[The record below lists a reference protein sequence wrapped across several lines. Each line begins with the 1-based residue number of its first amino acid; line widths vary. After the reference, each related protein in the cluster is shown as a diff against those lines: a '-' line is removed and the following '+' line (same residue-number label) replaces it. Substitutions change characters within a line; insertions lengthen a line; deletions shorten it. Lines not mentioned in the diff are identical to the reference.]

1 MPVPSGWTAGARG
14 GERAGG
20 DPGAGASGQSRDV
33 VALAVMTN
41 RMEGVAR
48 KMTNTLFRTAR
59 STVLNTARDF
69 SCCIVTANHEML
81 VMAESLPIHVI
92 SGPDVISRWLRQWH
106 PHPRRGEAFIHNS
119 PYHGNSHAGDHCIVV
134 PVIDDQGKQRAT
146 AVVKAHMAD
155 IGNSE
160 PTTLMATA
168 RDVYEEGALIF
179 PCVKIQRDYRD
190 IDDVVRMCT
199 SRIRVPED
207 WYGDYLGMIGAARVG
222 ERELLKVGEEV
233 GWDVFDRYVA
243 DWLDYSEERMRATIR
258 RLPAGTRKGFDIHDA
273 VPLRGVEHGVP
284 LEVSVS
290 VDPEAAEIE
299 IDLRNNPDC
308 LPCGLNLTES
318 TAVTS
323 ALIGVFNSI
332 EDPVPRNTGSGRA
345 VKVLLRENC
354 VVGIPVHPASCSM
367 ATSGIAE
374 RLAGIV
380 QRTMAEFE
388 DGLGMASTGP
398 ECPPAVAGLSGRD
411 PRHGDAPFVDMMILG
426 NSGGAGHPHGD
437 GWVTNGETSDG
448 GSMMRDS
455 TEVLELLRPIRVW
468 ADRIVPDTEGA
479 GRFRG
484 APSLYIEY
492 GPVDTELE
500 VLYAADGTVNP
511 ALGVRGG
518 RSGALCRPAMRRADG
533 EVVALDAWARVV
545 LQPGETIISISSG
558 GGGYGP
564 AHEREVE
571 RVLHDLSDGWV
582 SAERA
587 RELYGV
593 VLGAD
598 GSLDEGATRSRR
610 TELAATASESPAAG
624 GEAAEAARAVHGRQD
639 DRVVAM
645 TEPGKR
651 LWPSAPRS

>member
-1 MPVPSGWTAGARG
+1 MA
-14 GERAGG
+14 
-20 DPGAGASGQSRDV
+20 RDV

-41 RMEGVAR
+41 RMEGVVR

-92 SGPDVISRWLRQWH
+92 SGPDVISRWLREWH
-106 PHPRRGEAFIHNS
+106 PQPRRGDAFIHNS

-134 PVIDDQGKQRAT
+134 PVIDDEGRQRAT

-160 PTTLMATA
+160 PTTLMATS

-179 PCVKIQRDYRD
+179 PCVKIQEDYAD
-190 IDDVVRMCT
+190 IDDIVRMCM

-207 WYGDYLGMIGAARVG
+207 WYGDYIGMIGAARVG

-233 GWDVFDRYVA
+233 GWDTFDDYVA

-258 RLPAGTRKGFDIHDA
+258 GLPAGSRTGYDIHDA
-273 VPLRGVEHGVP
+273 VPLRGVEQGVP
-284 LEVSVS
+284 LEVTVS
-290 VDPEAAEIE
+290 IDPQAAEIE

-380 QRTMAEFE
+380 QRTIAEFA

-468 ADRIVPDTEGA
+468 SDRIVPDTEGA

-484 APSLYIEY
+484 APSLFIEY

-518 RSGALCRPAMRRADG
+518 QSGALCRPAMRKADG
-533 EVVALDAWARVV
+533 EVVELDAWARVV
-545 LQPGETIISISSG
+545 LAPGETIISISSG

-564 AHEREVE
+564 PHERDVE
-571 RVLHDLSDGWV
+571 RVLRDVRDGWI
-582 SAERA
+582 SDDRA
-587 RELYGV
+587 RTVYGV
-593 VLGAD
+593 VVAEDGDAD
-598 GSLDEGATRSRR
+598 QEATQLRR
-610 TELAATASESPAAG
+610 AELKTSAIDSPAAG
-624 GEAAEAARAVHGRQD
+624 TEAAAAARAVHDAEGDPVIALTRPGAPLWQD
-639 DRVVAM
+639 A
-645 TEPGKR
+645 
-651 LWPSAPRS
+651 SRSS

>member
-1 MPVPSGWTAGARG
+1 MGAPAPDR
-14 GERAGG
+14 
-20 DPGAGASGQSRDV
+20 PRDV

-41 RMEGVAR
+41 RMEGVVR

-92 SGPDVISRWLRQWH
+92 SGPDVIRRWLPRFH
-106 PHPRRGEAFIHNS
+106 PNPRRGDAFIHNS

-134 PVIDDQGKQRAT
+134 PVIDDDGRQRAT

-179 PCVKIQRDYRD
+179 PCVKIQDGYRD
-190 IDDVVRMCT
+190 VEDVVRMCT
-199 SRIRVPED
+199 SRIRVPDD
-207 WYGDYLGMIGAARVG
+207 WYAAYSGMIGAARVG

-233 GWDVFDRYVA
+233 GWDAFDRYVA

-258 RLPAGTRKGFDIHDA
+258 KLPAGRRTGYDIHDA
-273 VPLRGVEHGVP
+273 VPLHGVE
-284 LEVSVS
+284 LEVTVA
-290 VDPEAAEIE
+290 VDPEAEEIE

-332 EDPVPRNTGSGRA
+332 AEMVPRNTGSGRA
-345 VKVLLRENC
+345 GKVLLRENC
-354 VVGIPVHPASCSM
+354 CVGIPVHPASCSM

-380 QRTMAEFE
+380 QRTLAEFG
-388 DGLGMASTGP
+388 DGLGMAATGP
-398 ECPPAVAGLSGRD
+398 GCPPAVAGLSGRD
-411 PRHGDAPFVDMMILG
+411 PHHADAPFVDMMILG

-455 TEVLELLRPIRVW
+455 TEGLELLGPIRVRS
-468 ADRIVPDTEGA
+468 DRN
-479 GRFRG
+479 
-484 APSLYIEY
+484 
-492 GPVDTELE
+492 GP
-500 VLYAADGTVNP
+500 G
-511 ALGVRGG
+511 
-518 RSGALCRPAMRRADG
+518 
-533 EVVALDAWARVV
+533 
-545 LQPGETIISISSG
+545 
-558 GGGYGP
+558 
-564 AHEREVE
+564 
-571 RVLHDLSDGWV
+571 
-582 SAERA
+582 
-587 RELYGV
+587 
-593 VLGAD
+593 
-598 GSLDEGATRSRR
+598 
-610 TELAATASESPAAG
+610 
-624 GEAAEAARAVHGRQD
+624 
-639 DRVVAM
+639 
-645 TEPGKR
+645 
-651 LWPSAPRS
+651 

>member
-1 MPVPSGWTAGARG
+1 M
-14 GERAGG
+14 
-20 DPGAGASGQSRDV
+20 ASSADEQTRDV

-41 RMEGVAR
+41 RMEGVVR

-69 SCCIVTANHEML
+69 SCCVVTADHELL
-81 VMAESLPIHVI
+81 VMGESLPIHVI
-92 SGPDVISRWLRQWH
+92 RGPDLTSRWLKKFH
-106 PHPRRGEAFIHNS
+106 PHPRRGDAFIHNS
-119 PYHGNSHAGDHCIVV
+119 PYHGNSHAGDHCILV
-134 PVIDDQGKQRAT
+134 PVVDDEGRHRAT

-160 PTTLMATA
+160 PTTLTATA

-179 PCVKIQRDYRD
+179 PTVKIQEDYRD
-190 IDDVVRMCT
+190 IDDVIRMCMT
-199 SRIRVPED
+199 RIRVPED

-222 ERELLKVGEEV
+222 ERELLRVGDEV
-233 GWDVFDRYVA
+233 GWDAFDRYVA
-243 DWLDYSEERMRATIR
+243 DWFDYSEERMRATIR
-258 RLPAGTRKGFDIHDA
+258 ALPPGTRTGYDIHDA
-273 VPLRGVEHGVP
+273 VPLPGVEEGVP
-284 LEVSVS
+284 LEAKVT
-290 VDPEAAEIE
+290 VDPEGAEIE

-318 TAVTS
+318 TSNTS

-332 EDPVPRNTGSGRA
+332 DHTVPRNAGSARA

-380 QRTMAEFE
+380 QRTLAEFA
-388 DGLGMASTGP
+388 DGMGMASTGP

-411 PRHGDAPFVDMMILG
+411 PRHGNAPFVDMMILG

-437 GWVTNGETSDG
+437 GWLTNGETSDG

-468 ADRIVPDTEGA
+468 TDRIIPDTEGA

-484 APSLYIEY
+484 SPSLYIEY

-518 RSGALCRPAMRRADG
+518 ESGALCRPYMRTAEG
-533 EVVALDAWARVV
+533 ELVELDAWARVM
-545 LQPGETIISISSG
+545 LQPGETMVSVSSA

-564 AHEREVE
+564 AHERDPE
-571 RVLHDLSDGWV
+571 RVRNDVADGWV
-582 SAERA
+582 SAKRA
-587 RELYGV
+587 RAVYGV
-593 VLGAD
+593 VLAD
-598 GSLDEGATRSRR
+598 DGTVDEEATATRRA
-610 TELAATASESPAAG
+610 ELIR
-624 GEAAEAARAVHGRQD
+624 GETGEPSTD
-639 DRVVAM
+639 DPVLRLIA
-645 TEPGKR
+645 PGER
-651 LWPSAPRS
+651 LWAPGSGSDV

>member
-1 MPVPSGWTAGARG
+1 MGAPARD
-14 GERAGG
+14 R
-20 DPGAGASGQSRDV
+20 PRDV

-41 RMEGVAR
+41 RMEGVVR

-92 SGPDVISRWLRQWH
+92 SGPDVISRWLRRFH
-106 PHPRRGEAFIHNS
+106 PRPRRGDAFIHNS

-134 PVIDDQGKQRAT
+134 PVIDDDGHQRAT
-146 AVVKAHMAD
+146 ALVKAHMAD

-179 PCVKIQRDYRD
+179 PCVKIQEGYRD
-190 IDDVVRMCT
+190 VEDVVRMCI

-207 WYGDYLGMIGAARVG
+207 WYGDYIGMIGAARVG

-233 GWDVFDRYVA
+233 GWDTFDRYVA

-258 RLPAGTRKGFDIHDA
+258 ALPAGRRTGRDIHDA
-273 VPLRGVEHGVP
+273 VPLRGVENGVP
-284 LEVSVS
+284 LEVTVA
-290 VDPEAAEIE
+290 VDPESAEIE

-332 EDPVPRNTGSGRA
+332 AEPVPRNTGSGRA
-345 VKVLLRENC
+345 VNVLLRENC
-354 VVGIPVHPASCSM
+354 CVGIPVHPASCSM

-380 QRTMAEFE
+380 QRTLAEFG

-468 ADRIVPDTEGA
+468 TDRIVPDTEGA

-518 RSGALCRPAMRRADG
+518 QSGALCRPAMRKADG
-533 EVVALDAWARVV
+533 EVVELDAWARVV
-545 LQPGETIISISSG
+545 LAPGETIISISSG

-564 AHEREVE
+564 PHERALE
-571 RVLHDLSDGWV
+571 RVLADLSDGWV

-587 RELYGV
+587 REVYGV
-593 VLGAD
+593 A
-598 GSLDEGATRSRR
+598 LDESGKLDEEATLARR
-610 TELAATASESPAAG
+610 AALAEAAQDSPAAFSH
-624 GEAAEAARAVHGRQD
+624 AAAAARAAHGGAHDPVLALVQPSSS
-639 DRVVAM
+639 V
-645 TEPGKR
+645 
-651 LWPSAPRS
+651 WPAIGNGDEGGTR

>member
-1 MPVPSGWTAGARG
+1 M
-14 GERAGG
+14 GE
-20 DPGAGASGQSRDV
+20 DSQPRDV
-33 VALAVMTN
+33 VTLAVMTN
-41 RMEGVAR
+41 RMEGAVR

-92 SGPDVISRWLRQWH
+92 SGPDTISRWLERFH
-106 PHPRRGEAFIHNS
+106 PNPRRGDAFIHNS

-134 PVIDDQGKQRAT
+134 PVIDEQGRHRAT

-179 PCVKIQRDYRD
+179 PCVKIQQDYTD
-190 IDDVVRMCT
+190 VEDVVRMCM

-207 WYGDYLGMIGAARVG
+207 WYGDYIGMIGAARVG

-233 GWDVFDRYVA
+233 GWDAFDDYVA

-258 RLPAGTRKGFDIHDA
+258 ELPAGSRTGYDIHDA
-273 VPLRGVEHGVP
+273 VPLRGVENGVP
-284 LEVSVS
+284 LEVTVS

-323 ALIGVFNSI
+323 SLIGVFNSI
-332 EDPVPRNTGSGRA
+332 EDRVPRNTGSGRA

-354 VVGIPVHPASCSM
+354 CVGIPVHPASCSM

-380 QRTMAEFE
+380 QRVMAEFK

-437 GWVTNGETSDG
+437 GWMTNGETSDG

-518 RSGALCRPAMRRADG
+518 QSGALCRPAMRKSDG
-533 EVVALDAWARVV
+533 EVVELEAWARVV
-545 LQPGETIISISSG
+545 LEPGETIISISSG

-564 AHEREVE
+564 PHERDVE
-571 RVLHDLSDGWV
+571 RVLHDVNDRWV

-587 RELYGV
+587 REVYGV
-593 VLGAD
+593 VIGEDGA
-598 GSLDEGATRSRR
+598 LDEEATRARR
-610 TELAATASESPAAG
+610 DELAASAQESPAAG
-624 GEAAEAARAVHGRQD
+624 SEAAENARAAHGRD
-639 DRVVAM
+639 GDRVVAL
-645 TEPGKR
+645 TEPGTR
-651 LWPSAPRS
+651 LWPSAPRSARAKRA

>member
-1 MPVPSGWTAGARG
+1 MAGSA
-14 GERAGG
+14 
-20 DPGAGASGQSRDV
+20 DGQPRDV
-33 VALAVMTN
+33 VSLAVMTN
-41 RMEGVAR
+41 RMEGVVR

-69 SCCIVTANHEML
+69 SCCVVTANHELL

-92 SGPDVISRWLRQWH
+92 SGPDIISRWLEHFH
-106 PHPRRGEAFIHNS
+106 PQPRRGDAFIHNS

-134 PVIDDQGKQRAT
+134 PVIDERGVHRAT
-146 AVVKAHMAD
+146 AIVKAHMAD

-179 PCVKIQRDYRD
+179 PCVKIQEEYRD
-190 IDDVVRMCT
+190 IGDVVRMCQT
-199 SRIRVPED
+199 RIRVPED
-207 WYGDYLGMIGAARVG
+207 WYGDYIGMIGAARVG

-233 GWDVFDRYVA
+233 GWEVFERYVA

-258 RLPAGTRKGFDIHDA
+258 SLPPGRRTGHDIHDA
-273 VPLRGVEHGVP
+273 VPLRGVEEGVP
-284 LEVSVS
+284 LEVSVV
-290 VDPEAAEIE
+290 VDPQAAEIE

-332 EDPVPRNTGSGRA
+332 EDAVPRNTGSGRA

-354 VVGIPVHPASCSM
+354 CVGIPVHPASCSM

-380 QRTMAEFE
+380 QRMMAEFR

-411 PRHGDAPFVDMMILG
+411 PRHDDAPFVDMMILG

-437 GWVTNGETSDG
+437 GWMTNGETSDG

-518 RSGALCRPAMRRADG
+518 LSGALCRPAMRTAEG
-533 EVVALDAWARVV
+533 ELVQLEAWGHVI
-545 LQPGETIISISSG
+545 LKPGETIVSISSA

-564 AHEREVE
+564 PHERDAE
-571 RVLHDLSDGWV
+571 RVRHDVAEGWV
-582 SAERA
+582 SAKRA
-587 RELYGV
+587 RSVYGV
-593 VLGAD
+593 VLGQD
-598 GSLDEGATRSRR
+598 GSVDH
-610 TELAATASESPAAG
+610 AATSARRAELLAG
-624 GEAAEAARAVHGRQD
+624 GEAGDGEGGPASGDGPDADGNDAID
-639 DRVVAM
+639 DPVLRLI
-645 TEPGKR
+645 EPGTR
-651 LWPSAPRS
+651 MWPTG

>member
-1 MPVPSGWTAGARG
+1 MAGPAR
-14 GERAGG
+14 EQ
-20 DPGAGASGQSRDV
+20 PRDV

-41 RMEGVAR
+41 RMEGVVR

-92 SGPDVISRWLRQWH
+92 SGPDVISRWLRRFH
-106 PHPRRGEAFIHNS
+106 PHPRRGDAFIHNS

-134 PVIDDQGKQRAT
+134 PVIDDDGRQRAT
-146 AVVKAHMAD
+146 AFVKAHMAD

-179 PCVKIQRDYRD
+179 PCVKIQDGYRD
-190 IDDVVRMCT
+190 VEDVVRMCT

-207 WYGDYLGMIGAARVG
+207 WYGDYIGMIGAARVG

-233 GWDVFDRYVA
+233 GWDTFDRYVA

-258 RLPAGTRKGFDIHDA
+258 ALPAGRRTGRDIHDA
-273 VPLRGVEHGVP
+273 VPLRGVENGVP
-284 LEVSVS
+284 LEVTVA
-290 VDPEAAEIE
+290 VDPESAEIE

-332 EDPVPRNTGSGRA
+332 AEPVPRNTGSGRA
-345 VKVLLRENC
+345 VNVLVRENC
-354 VVGIPVHPASCSM
+354 CVGIPVHPASCSM

-380 QRTMAEFE
+380 QRTLAEFG

-411 PRHGDAPFVDMMILG
+411 PRHADAPFVDMMILG

-468 ADRIVPDTEGA
+468 ADRIVADTEGA

-518 RSGALCRPAMRRADG
+518 QSGALCRPALRRADG
-533 EVVALDAWARVV
+533 DVAELDAWARVV
-545 LQPGETIISISSG
+545 LAPGETIISISSG

-564 AHEREVE
+564 PHERDVQ
-571 RVLHDLSDGWV
+571 RVLRDVVDGWISV
-582 SAERA
+582 QRA
-587 RELYGV
+587 RDVYGV
-593 VLGAD
+593 VLDTD
-598 GSLDEGATRSRR
+598 GGVDEGSTRALRVQ
-610 TELAATASESPAAG
+610 LAARASDSPAAG
-624 GEAAEAARAVHGRQD
+624 DEAAAAARAVHGGD
-639 DRVVAM
+639 ADRVLALI
-645 TEPGKR
+645 EPGVK
-651 LWPSAPRS
+651 LWPGSV

>member
-1 MPVPSGWTAGARG
+1 MGAPAPDR
-14 GERAGG
+14 
-20 DPGAGASGQSRDV
+20 PRDV

-41 RMEGVAR
+41 RMEGVVR

-92 SGPDVISRWLRQWH
+92 SGPDVISRWLRRFH
-106 PHPRRGEAFIHNS
+106 PNPRRGDAFIHNS

-134 PVIDDQGKQRAT
+134 PVIDDDGRQRAT

-179 PCVKIQRDYRD
+179 PCVKIQDGYRD
-190 IDDVVRMCT
+190 VEDVVRMCT
-199 SRIRVPED
+199 SRIRVPDD
-207 WYGDYLGMIGAARVG
+207 WYGDYIGMIGAARVG

-233 GWDVFDRYVA
+233 GWDTFDRYVA

-258 RLPAGTRKGFDIHDA
+258 TLPAGRRIGRDIHDA
-273 VPLRGVEHGVP
+273 VPLRGVENGVP
-284 LEVSVS
+284 LEVTVA

-332 EDPVPRNTGSGRA
+332 AEPVPRNTGSGRA
-345 VKVLLRENC
+345 VNVLLRENC
-354 VVGIPVHPASCSM
+354 CVGIPVHPASCSM

-380 QRTMAEFE
+380 QRTLAEFA

-398 ECPPAVAGLSGRD
+398 ECPPAVSGLSGRD
-411 PRHGDAPFVDMMILG
+411 PRHAGAPFVDMMILG

-468 ADRIVPDTEGA
+468 TDRIVPDTEGA

-484 APSLYIEY
+484 SPSLYIEY

-518 RSGALCRPAMRRADG
+518 QSGALCRPALRRADG
-533 EVVALDAWARVV
+533 EVVELDAWARVV
-545 LQPGETIISISSG
+545 LAPGETIISISSG

-564 AHEREVE
+564 PYERDVR
-571 RVLHDLSDGWV
+571 RVVRDVVDGWV
-582 SAERA
+582 SVERA
-587 RELYGV
+587 RDVYGV
-593 VLGAD
+593 VLDAD
-598 GSLDEGATRSRR
+598 GRVDEDATRSRR
-610 TELAATASESPAAG
+610 AELEAEASDSPAAG
-624 GEAAEAARAVHGRQD
+624 DEAADAARAAHGGDADQ
-639 DRVVAM
+639 VLALIA
-645 TEPGKR
+645 PGAQP
-651 LWPSAPRS
+651 WPTAPRQ

>member
-1 MPVPSGWTAGARG
+1 MA
-14 GERAGG
+14 
-20 DPGAGASGQSRDV
+20 RDV

-41 RMEGVAR
+41 RMEGVVR

-92 SGPDVISRWLRQWH
+92 SGPDVISRWLRKWH
-106 PHPRRGEAFIHNS
+106 PQPRRGDAFIHNS

-134 PVIDDQGKQRAT
+134 PVIDDEGRQRAT
-146 AVVKAHMAD
+146 AIVKAHMAD

-160 PTTLMATA
+160 PTTLMATS

-179 PCVKIQRDYRD
+179 PCVKIQEDYTD
-190 IDDVVRMCT
+190 IDDIVRMCM

-207 WYGDYLGMIGAARVG
+207 WYGDYIGMIGAARVG

-233 GWDVFDRYVA
+233 GWDTFDGYVA

-258 RLPAGTRKGFDIHDA
+258 GLPAGSRTGYDIHDA
-273 VPLRGVEHGVP
+273 VPLRGVEQGVP

-290 VDPEAAEIE
+290 IDPQAAEIE

-332 EDPVPRNTGSGRA
+332 EDPIPRNTGSGRA

-380 QRTMAEFE
+380 QRTIAEFA
-388 DGLGMASTGP
+388 DGLGMAATGP

-468 ADRIVPDTEGA
+468 SDRIVPDTEGA

-492 GPVDTELE
+492 GPVNTELE

-518 RSGALCRPAMRRADG
+518 QSGALCRPALRRADG
-533 EVVALDAWARVV
+533 SVEELDAWARVV

-558 GGGYGP
+558 GGGYGQP
-564 AHEREVE
+564 HERDVE
-571 RVLHDLSDGWV
+571 RVLRDVRDGWI
-582 SAERA
+582 SDERA
-587 RELYGV
+587 RAVYGV
-593 VLGAD
+593 VVAQDGDAD
-598 GSLDEGATRSRR
+598 QEATQARR
-610 TELAATASESPAAG
+610 AELTASAADSPAAG
-624 GEAAEAARAVHGRQD
+624 DEAAAAARAVHGAEGD
-639 DRVVAM
+639 PVIAL
-645 TEPGKR
+645 TKPGAP
-651 LWPSAPRS
+651 LWESTPSSG

>member
-1 MPVPSGWTAGARG
+1 MAGSSSVQ
-14 GERAGG
+14 
-20 DPGAGASGQSRDV
+20 PRDV
-33 VALAVMTN
+33 VSLAVMTN
-41 RMEGVAR
+41 RMEGVVR

-69 SCCIVTANHEML
+69 SCCVVTANHELL

-92 SGPDVISRWLRQWH
+92 SGPDIISRWLKHFH
-106 PHPRRGEAFIHNS
+106 PEPLPGDAFIHNS

-134 PVIDDQGKQRAT
+134 PVIDEQGVHRAT
-146 AVVKAHMAD
+146 AIVKAHMAD

-179 PCVKIQRDYRD
+179 PCVKIQEGYRD
-190 IDDVVRMCT
+190 VEDVVRMCT

-207 WYGDYLGMIGAARVG
+207 WYGDYIGMIGAARVG

-233 GWDVFDRYVA
+233 GWDTFDRYVA

-258 RLPAGTRKGFDIHDA
+258 GLPAGRRTGRDIHDA
-273 VPLRGVEHGVP
+273 VPLRGVENGVP
-284 LEVSVS
+284 LEVTIA
-290 VDPEAAEIE
+290 VDPESAEIE

-332 EDPVPRNTGSGRA
+332 AEPVPRNTGSGRA
-345 VKVLLRENC
+345 VNVLLRENC
-354 VVGIPVHPASCSM
+354 CVGIPVHPASCSM

-380 QRTMAEFE
+380 QRTLAEFA

-468 ADRIVPDTEGA
+468 TDRIVPDTEGA

-518 RSGALCRPAMRRADG
+518 QSGALCRPALRRANGD
-533 EVVALDAWARVV
+533 VAELDAWARVV
-545 LQPGETIISISSG
+545 LAPGETIISISSG

-564 AHEREVE
+564 PHERDVQ
-571 RVLHDLSDGWV
+571 RVVHDVVDGWV
-582 SAERA
+582 SVERA
-587 RELYGV
+587 RDVYGV
-593 VLGAD
+593 VLD
-598 GSLDEGATRSRR
+598 EHGSVDDDATRERR
-610 TELAATASESPAAG
+610 AQLAASARDSPAAG
-624 GEAAEAARAVHGRQD
+624 AEAAAAARAAHGGD
-639 DRVVAM
+639 ADRVLALIA
-645 TEPGKR
+645 PGAQP
-651 LWPSAPRS
+651 WPTVGPPA

>member
-1 MPVPSGWTAGARG
+1 MGAPAR
-14 GERAGG
+14 
-20 DPGAGASGQSRDV
+20 DSPRDV

-41 RMEGVAR
+41 RMEGVVR

-92 SGPDVISRWLRQWH
+92 SGPDVISRWLRRFH
-106 PHPRRGEAFIHNS
+106 PRPRRGDAFIHNS

-134 PVIDDQGKQRAT
+134 PVIDDDGRQRAT
-146 AVVKAHMAD
+146 AIVKAHMAD

-179 PCVKIQRDYRD
+179 PCVKIQERYRD
-190 IDDVVRMCT
+190 VEDVVRMCT

-207 WYGDYLGMIGAARVG
+207 WYGDYIGMIGAARVG

-233 GWDVFDRYVA
+233 GWDTFDRYVA

-258 RLPAGTRKGFDIHDA
+258 ALPAGRRTGRDIHDA
-273 VPLRGVEHGVP
+273 VPLRGVENGVP
-284 LEVSVS
+284 LEVTVA
-290 VDPEAAEIE
+290 VDPESAEIE

-332 EDPVPRNTGSGRA
+332 AEPVPRNTGSGRA
-345 VKVLLRENC
+345 VNVLLRENC
-354 VVGIPVHPASCSM
+354 CVGIPVHPASCSM

-380 QRTMAEFE
+380 QRTLAEFG

-468 ADRIVPDTEGA
+468 TDRIVPDTEGA

-518 RSGALCRPAMRRADG
+518 QSGALCRPAMRRADG
-533 EVVALDAWARVV
+533 EVVELDAWARVV
-545 LQPGETIISISSG
+545 LAPGETIISISSG

-564 AHEREVE
+564 PHERAVE
-571 RVLHDLSDGWV
+571 RVLADVSDGWV

-587 RELYGV
+587 REVYGV
-593 VLGAD
+593 A
-598 GSLDEGATRSRR
+598 LDESGKLDEQATLARR
-610 TELAATASESPAAG
+610 AALAEAAQDSPAAG
-624 GEAAEAARAVHGRQD
+624 SQAAAAARAAHGGEHDPVLALVQPSSS
-639 DRVVAM
+639 V
-645 TEPGKR
+645 
-651 LWPSAPRS
+651 WPAIGDGDEGGTR

>member
-1 MPVPSGWTAGARG
+1 MGAPAPDR
-14 GERAGG
+14 
-20 DPGAGASGQSRDV
+20 PRDV

-41 RMEGVAR
+41 RMEGVVR

-92 SGPDVISRWLRQWH
+92 SGPDVISRWLRRFH
-106 PHPRRGEAFIHNS
+106 PNPRRGDAFIHNS
-119 PYHGNSHAGDHCIVV
+119 PYHGNSHAGDHCIIV
-134 PVIDDQGKQRAT
+134 PVIDDDGRQRAT

-179 PCVKIQRDYRD
+179 PCVKIQDGYRD
-190 IDDVVRMCT
+190 VEDVVRMCT
-199 SRIRVPED
+199 SRIRVPDD
-207 WYGDYLGMIGAARVG
+207 WYGDYIGMIGAARVG

-233 GWDVFDRYVA
+233 GWDTFDRYVA

-258 RLPAGTRKGFDIHDA
+258 TLPVGRRTGRDIHDA
-273 VPLRGVEHGVP
+273 VPLRGVENGVP
-284 LEVSVS
+284 LEVTVA
-290 VDPEAAEIE
+290 VDPESAEIE

-332 EDPVPRNTGSGRA
+332 AEPVPRNTGSGRA
-345 VKVLLRENC
+345 VNVLLRENC
-354 VVGIPVHPASCSM
+354 CVGIPVHPASCSM

-380 QRTMAEFE
+380 QRTLAEFA

-411 PRHGDAPFVDMMILG
+411 PRHADAPFVDMMILG

-468 ADRIVPDTEGA
+468 TDRIVPDTEGA

-484 APSLYIEY
+484 SPSLYIEY

-518 RSGALCRPAMRRADG
+518 QSGALCRPALRRANG
-533 EVVALDAWARVV
+533 EVVELDAWARVV
-545 LQPGETIISISSG
+545 LAPGETIISISSG

-564 AHEREVE
+564 PHERDVE
-571 RVLHDLSDGWV
+571 RVLRDVSDGWI
-582 SAERA
+582 SGERA
-587 RELYGV
+587 REVYGV
-593 VLGAD
+593 ELARD
-598 GSLDEGATRSRR
+598 GGIDQPATRARR
-610 TELAATASESPAAG
+610 GELAASAGESPAAG
-624 GEAAEAARAVHGRQD
+624 SEAAAAARAVHGTDGDPVLALTR
-639 DRVVAM
+639 
-645 TEPGKR
+645 PGVK
-651 LWPSAPRS
+651 LWPGTA

>member
-1 MPVPSGWTAGARG
+1 MSADAAR
-14 GERAGG
+14 ER
-20 DPGAGASGQSRDV
+20 PRDV

-41 RMEGVAR
+41 RMEGVVR

-92 SGPDVISRWLRQWH
+92 SGPDVISRWLREFH
-106 PHPRRGEAFIHNS
+106 PQPRRGQAFIHNS

-134 PVIDDQGKQRAT
+134 PVIDDEGRQRAT
-146 AVVKAHMAD
+146 AIVKAHMAD

-179 PCVKIQRDYRD
+179 PCVKIQENYEDVE
-190 IDDVVRMCT
+190 DVVRMCM

-207 WYGDYLGMIGAARVG
+207 WYGDYIGMIGAARVG

-258 RLPAGTRKGFDIHDA
+258 ELPAGRRTGYDIHDA
-273 VPLRGVEHGVP
+273 VPLRGVEDGVP
-284 LEVSVS
+284 LKVSVA
-290 VDPEAAEIE
+290 VDPESAEIE
-299 IDLRNNPDC
+299 IDLRDNPDC

-332 EDPVPRNTGSGRA
+332 AEMVPRNTGSGRA
-345 VKVLLRENC
+345 VNVLLRENC
-354 VVGIPVHPASCSM
+354 CVGIPVHPASCSM

-380 QRTMAEFE
+380 QRVLAEFA

-468 ADRIVPDTEGA
+468 TDRIVPDTEGA

-518 RSGALCRPAMRRADG
+518 QSGALCRPAMRKADG
-533 EVVALDAWARVV
+533 EIVELDAWARVV

-564 AHEREVE
+564 PHERAVE
-571 RVLHDLSDGWV
+571 RVLHDVTDGWV
-582 SAERA
+582 SVERA
-587 RELYGV
+587 REVYGV
-593 VLGAD
+593 VVGED
-598 GSLDEGATRSRR
+598 RSVDEQATRSRR
-610 TELAATASESPAAG
+610 AELAAGANDSPAAG
-624 GEAAEAARAVHGRQD
+624 DEAAAAARAGHGEEGD
-639 DRVVAM
+639 SVLALV
-645 TEPGKR
+645 EPGAQ
-651 LWPSAPRS
+651 LWASDAPG